1 MKKKAFAA
9 FLGVSVLILTGC
21 QNSDMIVLTPYG
33 DAIIKDEGTSS
44 GNVGSNT
51 GSNTG
56 SNQQESQSSTGEQNN
71 AGSNSN
77 SSSNAGSNTNSDLIH
92 VGFAQVGSESGWRL
106 AQTASMKSTFTEE
119 NGYQF
124 DFVDCNNDQ
133 NTQISTIEQFI
144 ENGVEYIVL
153 DPIVEDGYDEVLQKA
168 KDASIPVIVVDR
180 NISADPSLYT
190 CWVGSDFTQEGNDA
204 AVWLDEYLTAQG
216 RDSEEI
222 NILTILGSDGAS
234 ATNGRTAGFEAY
246 AESIGNWKLLDKQ
259 TGDFT
264 QDGGKAVMSAYLRQ
278 YTDIDVVVC
287 QNDDEAFGAIEAIQE
302 AGLTCGPNGD
312 IVMVAF
318 DATKAAFERMV
329 AGEIHVDVECNPLE
343 GPLVAEIIQ
352 TLKSG
357 GTVDAIQYV
366 EEGVYPADTAAD
378 IIDSRAY

>member
-1 MKKKAFAA
+1 MKKKVFAA
-9 FLGVSVLILTGC
+9 LLGASMLVLTGC

-33 DAIIKDEGTSS
+33 DAVIKDEGTSS
-44 GNVGSNT
+44 GT
-51 GSNTG
+51 
-56 SNQQESQSSTGEQNN
+56 
-71 AGSNSN
+71 AGSNADSNKGEIPKESESVPQGGQGNSESN
-77 SSSNAGSNTNSDLIH
+77 SGAAGDSGLIH

-106 AQTASMKSTFTEE
+106 AQTASMKSTFTAE

-133 NTQISTIEQFI
+133 QAQISALEKFVSD
-144 ENGVEYIVL
+144 GVDYIVL
-153 DPIVEDGYDEVLQKA
+153 DPIVVDGYDSVLQKA
-168 KDASIPVIVVDR
+168 KDAGIPVIVVDR

-190 CWVGSDFTQEGNDA
+190 CWVGSDFTKEGNDA
-204 AVWLDEYLTAQG
+204 AAWLDGYLNDAG
-216 RDSEEI
+216 RASEEI

-234 ATNGRTAGFEAY
+234 ATNGRTKGFEDY
-246 AESIGNWKLLDKQ
+246 AANMGNWKLLDKQ

-264 QDGGKAVMSAYLRQ
+264 QDGGKAVMSAYLKQ
-278 YTDIDVVVC
+278 YDDIDVVVC

-312 IVMVAF
+312 IIMISF
-318 DATKAAFERMV
+318 DATKAAFERMI

-352 TLKSG
+352 TLESG
-357 GTVDAIQYV
+357 GTVEAIQYV